1 MDFNINQGKSLIT
14 NDVELLL
21 QQIDI
26 LFDTCPREVLGSPEF
41 GTEYDRYLYDMHV
54 TNDSL
59 KEKILSDISSLDL
72 YGFIPTVEVYMFQG
86 TERDIALIDV
96 TLTKDY
102 NTYRKT
108 YKIS

>member
-1 MDFNINQGKSLIT
+1 MDFNINEGKSMIT
-14 NDVELLL
+14 NDAELVL

-26 LFDTCPREVLGSPEF
+26 LFDTTPREVLGSPDF
-41 GTEYDRYLYDMHV
+41 GSEYDRYLYDMHI
-54 TNDSL
+54 TGDSL
-59 KEKILSDISSLDL
+59 KAKVKSDLSSLDL
-72 YGFIPTVEVYMFQG
+72 KDFVPVVEVYMLQG
-86 TERDIALIDV
+86 SERDIALIDI

>member
-1 MDFNINQGKSLIT
+1 MDFNINEGKSMIT
-14 NDVELLL
+14 NDAELVL

-26 LFDTCPREVLGSPEF
+26 LFDTTPREVLGAPDF
-41 GTEYDRYLYDMHV
+41 GSEYDRYLYDMHI
-54 TNDSL
+54 TGDSL
-59 KEKILSDISSLDL
+59 KAKVKSDLSSLDL
-72 YGFIPTVEVYMFQG
+72 KDFVPVVEVYMLQG
-86 TERDIALIDV
+86 SERDIALIDI

>member
-1 MDFNINQGKSLIT
+1 MDFNINEGKSMIT
-14 NDVELLL
+14 NDAELVL

-26 LFDTCPREVLGSPEF
+26 LFDTTPREVLGSPEF
-41 GTEYDRYLYDMHV
+41 GSEYDRYLYDMHV
-54 TNDSL
+54 TGDSL
-59 KEKILSDISSLDL
+59 KAKIKSDLSSLDL
-72 YGFIPTVEVYMFQG
+72 KDFIPNVEVYMLQG
-86 TERDIALIDV
+86 SERDIALIDI